1 MFRFFEDN
9 INDESIRLNEENS
22 HHYLNVLRIKEDEEV
37 EVVTNDGIFKC
48 IFKEIE
54 DKDIILKII
63 EEIKRENESPVK
75 LILFQGILKN
85 DKMEQVL
92 KQATEV
98 GVTEIYPLKL
108 KRVVADIDKKVDKK
122 IVRWE
127 KIIESAAKQ
136 SKRDFMPIIHKP
148 ITLKELNDL
157 KGEIDLLVPYENE
170 EELRLKDIK
179 NLSNNI
185 GLIIGPEGGF
195 EEREIEE
202 LKEMGA
208 QIITLGNRILRAET
222 AAVCASFSI
231 IYELESR

>member
-1 MFRFFEDN
+1 MFRFFDDN
-9 INDESIRLNEENS
+9 IDNNIIILNEENS

-37 EVVTNDGIFKC
+37 EVVTNRGIFKC
-48 IFKEIE
+48 IFKEIK
-54 DKDIILKII
+54 DKSIVLKII
-63 EEIKRENESPVK
+63 EEVKRENESPVK

-98 GVTEIYPLKL
+98 GVSEIYPLKL

-122 IVRWE
+122 ILRWE

-136 SKRDFMPIIHKP
+136 SKRDFIPIIHKP
-148 ITLKELNDL
+148 ITLKEINDL
-157 KGEIDLLVPYENE
+157 KNNMNLLVPYENE
-170 EELRLKDIK
+170 EELRLKNIE

-185 GLIIGPEGGF
+185 GLVIGPEGGF
-195 EEREIEE
+195 EESEIEE
-202 LKEMGA
+202 LKKMDA
-208 QIITLGNRILRAET
+208 KIITLGNRILRAET

>member
-63 EEIKRENESPVK
+63 EEVKRENESPVK